1 MTVTS
6 FTSDDGIDMNTATS
20 ESVLVAKSKAGDH
33 AAFVELVH
41 RSSPVARRAIRSIAR
56 NSADVDDLM
65 QDTVLKAFQQV
76 RSFSEQSRF
85 STWLTRIA
93 INNTLMML
101 RRQKN
106 KKESSL
112 EVDGEGL
119 STASIL
125 VVDNKL
131 NPEQALIRDQAIQVV
146 RSAVRSLPRTLR
158 AYAERRCFA
167 DLSNEE
173 AASSLRITVGAG
185 KARYHRMKQRLQSRI
200 SLALKPNRARSF
212 SSSSERSA
220 HN

>member
-20 ESVLVAKSKAGDH
+20 ENVLVARSKAGDH

-65 QDTVLKAFQQV
+65 QDTVLKAFRQV
-76 RSFSEQSRF
+76 GSFNQESKF

-93 INNTLMML
+93 INNALMLL

-112 EVDGEGL
+112 DADEEGL
-119 STASIL
+119 ATTTISLADT
-125 VVDNKL
+125 KL
-131 NPEQALIRDQAIQVV
+131 DPEQALIRDQSIQVV

-158 AYAERRCFA
+158 DYAERRCFA

-185 KARYHRMKQRLQSRI
+185 KARYHRIRLRLQARI
-200 SLALKPNRARSF
+200 SQALKVNRPK
-212 SSSSERSA
+212 SSSSEQGAR
-220 HN
+220 N